1 MSQGFRTFEQQADIL
16 IERGMHSSLGL
27 DNGELRER
35 IIERLRYINYYR
47 FSAYWGMSFVS
58 DSSKRFRPGTY
69 WEDVVAR
76 YMFDRRLRQI
86 IFDALSRIE
95 IALRTHIAYRWCE
108 EAKDDSP
115 QKSSNN
121 YTRSFAYKDFLS
133 QINAYYQNSK
143 SEEAVIYRRQCDDA
157 RKLPVWVF
165 VEFTTFGN
173 LQTLMNRGFKVSSLI
188 TNKVSES
195 LGYPNDVDF
204 FLSGIAL
211 LKDIRN
217 ACAHQSR
224 VWNRCWRSR
233 SGESIL
239 KESSNP
245 AWKLRWNEACGCWEE
260 GTEGNTLVT
269 QRHTTAA
276 ALTYCYQI
284 MKSIAPHSKWR
295 ERLVELLS
303 GRDFPSKSVYR
314 EVGFSNAHWWEH
326 PLWR

>member
-16 IERGMHSSLGL
+16 IARGMHSSLGL
-27 DNGELRER
+27 DEVELKNK
-35 IIERLRYINYYR
+35 IVERLRHINYYR
-47 FSAYWGMSFVS
+47 FSAYWGMAYVS
-58 DSSKRFRPGTY
+58 DDSRKFRPGTY
-69 WEDVVAR
+69 WEDVVSR

-95 IALRTHIAYRWCE
+95 IALRTHIAYRWSE
-108 EAKDDSP
+108 ESREDAP
-115 QKSSNN
+115 QRLGNN
-121 YTRSFAYKDFLS
+121 YSLSFLYKDFLS
-133 QINAYYQNSK
+133 RINEYYHKSK
-143 SEEAVIYRRQCDDA
+143 SEEAFLYRKQYSDA
-157 RKLPVWVF
+157 KELPVWVF

-173 LQTLMNRGFKVSSLI
+173 LQSLLGRGFKASSSI
-188 TNKVSES
+188 VDKISRD
-195 LGYPNDVDF
+195 LGYSGDKNF
-204 FLSGIAL
+204 FLSGMAL

-224 VWNRCWRSR
+224 VWNRCWLSR
-233 SGESIL
+233 AGTSIL

-284 MKSIAPHSKWR
+284 MKAIAPHSKWR

-303 GRDFPSKSVYR
+303 VRDFPSRAVYR
-314 EVGFSNAHWWEH
+314 ELGFSNAHWWEH